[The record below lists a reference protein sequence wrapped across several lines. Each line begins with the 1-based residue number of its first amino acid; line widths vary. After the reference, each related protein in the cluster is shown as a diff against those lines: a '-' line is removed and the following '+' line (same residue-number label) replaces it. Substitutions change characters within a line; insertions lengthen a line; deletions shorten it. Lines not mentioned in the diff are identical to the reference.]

1 MPGFFVSRGQRR
13 VTEKS
18 VVLFCPFF
26 FFLFPFFFPT
36 YGFHI
41 VKMVQDGSSNGQ
53 TMRLELPTQ
62 NGHAYIPK
70 HSTGPRTG
78 PRAAAGCQD
87 AGPPQDLG
95 PPPGCPSP
103 APSQQLAV
111 SCLSP
116 LDNFSRRIHILFAVF
131 DLVFRNFPA
140 LSRPTSTPLSKDSYQ
155 LSKRQFRLQMLLTG
169 SEGQAAM
176 HQPPD
181 VFLLSLPFSFILL
194 HCSNRGQEL
203 KQTFLIPAPVILLLL
218 RKATVE
224 AEMERSTAGSWRSTF
239 SVLQSRWGGNAWQCA
254 AGKSADGERLFPNL
268 CLLCSTYMM
277 QSQPFHKHIF
287 RLWVKFHGSF
297 AIIPEACL
305 IYSYFPPEHM
315 EGHSSSVNNI
325 WKQRHYAVRDSHNI
339 N

>member
-1 MPGFFVSRGQRR
+1 MASGAHVVTLKVLVSLLFPFYAEILHGKHAVLIYPKLKHRSIKNLIVMDARIFCKRRTEEGHREKHCFV
-13 VTEKS
+13 
-18 VVLFCPFF
+18 LPFF
-26 FFLFPFFFPT
+26 SLFPFFFPT
-36 YGFHI
+36 FWFHI
-41 VKMVQDGSSNGQ
+41 VKVVQDGSSNGQ

-62 NGHAYIPK
+62 NGHAYVPK

-131 DLVFRNFPA
+131 DLAFRNFPA
-140 LSRPTSTPLSKDSYQ
+140 LSRPTSTPSKGSYQ

-169 SEGQAAM
+169 SEGRAAV

-203 KQTFLIPAPVILLLL
+203 KQTSLIPAPAILLLL

-239 SVLQSRWGGNAWQCA
+239 SVLQTRWGGNVWRCA
-254 AGKSADGERLFPNL
+254 AGKSTDGERMFPNL

-287 RLWVKFHGSF
+287 RL
-297 AIIPEACL
+297 
-305 IYSYFPPEHM
+305 
-315 EGHSSSVNNI
+315 
-325 WKQRHYAVRDSHNI
+325 
-339 N
+339 